1 MKKFLIGLLVLC
13 LVVIGVLGL
22 TGTSIGKS
30 PAVQH
35 IVSAEAAEAPEI
47 GGADGET
54 EVQATEEAAAEPE
67 TAAAETETAMSGAE
81 KAEAA
86 DQTQA
91 ASAANMSVED
101 KTEAVIKSVID
112 ESITQK
118 ERSARTGTVVMA
130 VIMLILAAAFIVA
143 MLTGTGSSKYRP
155 TLDLTGL
162 ENISS
167 LPMDGAFA
175 QGGKQYLPYRHVHGS
190 GFDNLMKKLNLSS
203 PDQMGRVVA
212 YRFTPNGSACYYYCT
227 VDALPGDWLL
237 MFRDDRSGV
246 PGANN
251 AIDLFGTQESIDQ
264 VSGWLPAG
272 DLSSIEVMPEGAGY
286 DITKSANRYTAVYDW
301 EAKPAEH
308 LYAYTAEMPREVQ
321 AAVIKQLNG
330 QGKPGALLPVHFP
343 ENAMWFGTE
352 DYTRS
357 FFCLIEKNQHGFS
370 LDKTETE
377 VGIVRKTVGTVSV

>member
-1 MKKFLIGLLVLC
+1 MNAEKTGKLIRELRTEKKLTQQELAALLKVSPTAVSKWENGRALPDISMLEP
-13 LVVIGVLGL
+13 LVKVFDVTFAEIILGER
-22 TGTSIGKS
+22 
-30 PAVQH
+30 AVH
-35 IVSAEAAEAPEI
+35 E
-47 GGADGET
+47 
-54 EVQATEEAAAEPE
+54 
-67 TAAAETETAMSGAE
+67 AAETETAMNNTEENGAAE
-81 KAEAA
+81 KAPAADKAEAA
-86 DQTQA
+86 GTERTP
-91 ASAANMSVED
+91 VED
-101 KTEAVIKSVID
+101 KTEAAIKSVID

-130 VIMLILAAAFIVA
+130 VIMLILAAAFIVT

-167 LPMDGAFA
+167 LPMDGAFV
-175 QGGKQYLPYRHVHGS
+175 QGGKQYLPYRHVYGP
-190 GFDNLMKKLNLSS
+190 GFDSLMKKLNLSS

-237 MFRDDRSGV
+237 MFQDDRSGV

-286 DITKSANRYTAVYDW
+286 DIT
-301 EAKPAEH
+301 
-308 LYAYTAEMPREVQ
+308 
-321 AAVIKQLNG
+321 
-330 QGKPGALLPVHFP
+330 
-343 ENAMWFGTE
+343 
-352 DYTRS
+352 
-357 FFCLIEKNQHGFS
+357 
-370 LDKTETE
+370 
-377 VGIVRKTVGTVSV
+377 